1 MSYIVY
7 VAWGKQNEMLHGFL
21 LCVPEGKHNCQSPKG
36 LRVLQTMP
44 SACLPC
50 SPSPSEPVMSRCNYR
65 CQPSLGK
72 HISHSNRGD
81 KHLSIKPRPPR
92 KLVQGVWWPKVA
104 PAWWPRFRL
113 HMCVCFSTEIDHIK
127 ASPSH
132 CSSVALYSTLPRSH
146 KTFNN

>member
-1 MSYIVY
+1 MWRGENRMRCYT
-7 VAWGKQNEMLHGFL
+7 GFF
-21 LCVPEGKHNCQSPKG
+21 SAS
-36 LRVLQTMP
+36 LRENTTANPLKNSAILQTIMP

-81 KHLSIKPRPPR
+81 KHLSIKPRPPQ